1 MGEKINFKSVGI
13 KNDDKSLQQ
22 IKTDKPLGFK
32 TPLRFGTNSIFAMYI
47 DIGEQ
52 IHNNLKNLILT
63 NHGERL
69 SRYDFGANLHPL
81 CFEFSA
87 DDFDVQATTRIK
99 TAVAKYMPFI
109 SLESFQTFI
118 DRNNNEHI
126 GKIRI
131 RITYDIPLLNIRNKA
146 IEVVLFI
153 GG

>member
-13 KNDDKSLQQ
+13 KNNDKSLET
-22 IKTDKPLGFK
+22 IKNEKSLGFK
-32 TPLRFGTNSIFAMYI
+32 TPLRFGTNSIFSMHTSLV
-47 DIGEQ
+47 DQ
-52 IHNNLKNLILT
+52 IQDNLKNLILT

-131 RITYDIPLLNIRNKA
+131 RITYDIPLLSIRNKA